1 MLFSSYGSKK
11 ENEMAEVRKLSE
23 IAAEI
28 SEDWTNVYFGAVPY
42 LQAMTTLHTIKDEY
56 GMDSAESIVL
66 YFLTNAG
73 TWRGEVAR
81 RIKKELKA
89 MAGVK

>member
-1 MLFSSYGSKK
+1 MA
-11 ENEMAEVRKLSE
+11 NERKLCD

-28 SEDWTNVYFGAVPY
+28 NEDWENVYFGAVPY

-56 GMDSAESIVL
+56 GMDSAESIVM
-66 YFLTNAG
+66 YFLSNAS

-89 MAGVK
+89 MAKGE

>member
-1 MLFSSYGSKK
+1 MA
-11 ENEMAEVRKLSE
+11 NERKLCD

-28 SEDWTNVYFGAVPY
+28 NEDWENVYFGAVPY

-56 GMDSAESIVL
+56 GMDSAESIVI
-66 YFLTNAG
+66 YFLSNAS

-89 MAGVK
+89 MAKGE